1 MSKFKGKKIL
11 LIIVVIIVIIIATF
25 GMRKL
30 LFKIDLENRYKE
42 FEKVQTLETKGTL
55 SYVEDKSF
63 AVVNE
68 KDYVFQDDIGAKIDS
83 IKITDNTLTFDVSFK
98 FNKEF
103 TTDYKMLSFGY
114 AIYDENKNVYA
125 ITSRMHIGEIEKY
138 DYNSIFLQKELGVY
152 NSKDMSKIILSDST
166 SIGERT
172 TNETDK
178 IVVKNVSITAKDKFP
193 MSKKIYIKIIDIG
206 YFTAEKLDNGE
217 MKAQNYNLS
226 NSKWLFEY
234 DLPEEMNNR
243 VAINLK
249 LDNEIPGI
257 KIINAKLTET
267 NLVINFESEDYMNLI
282 QDGKDMPSGEFS
294 KKCIETLNITDGEG
308 KVYQELSGGTTDNNG
323 FKITFDTTKKD
334 LNKKLFINYKIGD
347 NQYKSE
353 LLEK

>member
-125 ITSRMHIGEIEKY
+125 ITSRMHIGEFEKY
-138 DYNSIFLQKELGVY
+138 DYNSIFMQRELGINNKKDIY
-152 NSKDMSKIILSDST
+152 SIYLADRAGIEGISKNDDVITTTIKI
-166 SIGERT
+166 E
-172 TNETDK
+172 
-178 IVVKNVSITAKDKFP
+178 AKEKFP
-193 MSKKIYIKIIDIG
+193 QSKKLYIKVFDIG
-206 YFTAEKLDNGE
+206 YYEFNNENNEPKVKNF
-217 MKAQNYNLS
+217 NLS
-226 NSKWLFEY
+226 DMKWLFEL
-234 DLPEEMNNR
+234 DIPEEMNNR
-243 VAINLK
+243 NTIELK
-249 LDNEIPGI
+249 LEEEISGL
-257 KIINAKLTET
+257 KITNATLTNT
-267 NLVINFESEDYMNLI
+267 NLVINFESEDYMNLVTE
-282 QDGKDMPSGEFS
+282 GKDMPNGEFT
-294 KKCIETLNITDGEG
+294 KKSVEMLNITDEEG
-308 KVYQELSGGTTDNNG
+308 NVYQELGGGTTENNG
-323 FKITFDTTKKD
+323 FKMTYDVTLKD
-334 LNKKLFINYKIGD
+334 LSKKLFINYKID
-347 NQYKSE
+347 NKQYKSE
-353 LLEK
+353 LIKK